1 MDYALKKERI
11 PWLDYVRFFSIFLVI
26 LFHTPPQT
34 PIMDG
39 KVIINLRIPLFFCI
53 SGYLFNIAKYS
64 TFGQF
69 FKHRGKQI
77 LVPYVTFFVVFYALW
92 LLVGRWLGDA
102 HVAWWQPLVDFVK
115 GEPHTVLGTFWY
127 LSCLL
132 VMQVLYFFM
141 QRWLPKQWLFP
152 ASIMLSVAAINCPL
166 ENYWHV
172 WNAMVYMPFYAFG
185 NSFKNYITGV
195 EFSSS
200 RRTAVL
206 LALGVVS
213 IVIMVLSIYIEE
225 KNSMNVIK
233 IACGVMTI
241 PTYIALAKWLA
252 NRYGR
257 NRVIQL
263 VVMNGTVYLA
273 FQNHM
278 IGFIKAMLERAF
290 YTGVMD
296 DHMWLKFVIP
306 FLVMVAIYPFA
317 WLIHHY
323 APWMLGKKKE
333 EVESMK

>member
-1 MDYALKKERI
+1 MNSALKKERI

-53 SGYLFNIAKYS
+53 SGYLFDIAKYS
-64 TFGQF
+64 TLGQF
-69 FKHRGKQI
+69 FKHRGRQI
-77 LVPYVTFFVVFYALW
+77 LVPYFTFFVVFYALW
-92 LLVGRWLGDA
+92 LLVGQRLGDA
-102 HVAWWQPLVDFVK
+102 DVSWWQPLVDFVK

-132 VMQVLYFFM
+132 VMQLLYYLM
-141 QRWLPKQWLFP
+141 QRWLPQQWVFP

-185 NSFKNYITGV
+185 NSFKRYIQGV
-195 EFSSS
+195 EFSSK

-206 LALGVVS
+206 LALGVLS

-241 PTYIALAKWLA
+241 PTYIAIAKWFA

-257 NRVIQL
+257 NRAIQL

-273 FQNHM
+273 FQNHL
-278 IGFIKAMLERAF
+278 IGFVKVMLERAT
-290 YTGVMD
+290 YVGVMD
-296 DHMWLKFVIP
+296 DYIWIKFIAP
-306 FLVMVAIYPFA
+306 LVVMAAIYPFA
-317 WLIHHY
+317 WFVHY
-323 APWMLGKKKE
+323 HAPWMLGKSKQ
-333 EVESMK
+333 EVIKV

>member
-1 MDYALKKERI
+1 MVKKERI

-34 PIMDG
+34 PILDG
-39 KVIINLRIPLFFCI
+39 KIIINLRIPLFFCI

-64 TFGQF
+64 SFGQF

-92 LLVGRWLGDA
+92 LMVGAKLGDA
-102 HVAWWQPLVDFVK
+102 NVAWWQPLVDFVK

-132 VMQVLYFFM
+132 VMQVLYYFM
-141 QRWLPKQWLFP
+141 QRWLRSQWVFP
-152 ASIMLSVAAINCPL
+152 ASIMLSVAAINCPI

-185 NSFKNYITGV
+185 NSFKKYIAGV
-195 EFSSS
+195 EFSSK
-200 RRTAVL
+200 RRTTVL
-206 LALGVVS
+206 LALGIVS
-213 IVIMVLSIYIEE
+213 LVAMALSIYIEE

-233 IACGVMTI
+233 IACGVMVI
-241 PTYIALAKWLA
+241 PTYIAIAKWLA
-252 NRYGR
+252 ARYGR

-278 IGFIKAMLERAF
+278 IGFIKVMLERFF
-290 YTGVMD
+290 YVGVMN
-296 DHMWLKFVIP
+296 DHMWLKFLIP
-306 FLVMVAIYPFA
+306 IFVMVAIYPFA
-317 WLIHHY
+317 WIIHNY

-333 EVESMK
+333 EVLTY

>member
-1 MDYALKKERI
+1 MNSALKKERI

-53 SGYLFNIAKYS
+53 SGYLFDIAKYS
-64 TFGQF
+64 TLGQF
-69 FKHRGKQI
+69 FKHRGRQI
-77 LVPYVTFFVVFYALW
+77 LVPYFTFFVVFYALW
-92 LLVGRWLGDA
+92 LLVGQRLGDA
-102 HVAWWQPLVDFVK
+102 DVSWWQPLVDFVK

-132 VMQVLYFFM
+132 VMQLLYYLM
-141 QRWLPKQWLFP
+141 QRWLPQQWVFP

-172 WNAMVYMPFYAFG
+172 WNAMVYMSFYAFG
-185 NSFKNYITGV
+185 NSFKNYIKGV
-195 EFSSS
+195 EFTSK

-206 LALGVVS
+206 LALGILS

-241 PTYIALAKWLA
+241 PTYIAIAKWFA

-257 NRVIQL
+257 NRAIQL

-273 FQNHM
+273 FQNHL
-278 IGFIKAMLERAF
+278 IGFVKVMLERAT
-290 YTGVMD
+290 YVGVMD
-296 DHMWLKFVIP
+296 DYIWIKFIAP
-306 FLVMVAIYPFA
+306 LVVMASIYPFA
-317 WLIHHY
+317 WFVHY
-323 APWMLGKKKE
+323 HAPWMLGKSKQ
-333 EVESMK
+333 EVIKV

>member
-1 MDYALKKERI
+1 MSNAIKKERI

-34 PIMDG
+34 PILDG
-39 KVIINLRIPLFFCI
+39 KIIINLRIPLFFCI

-77 LVPYVTFFVVFYALW
+77 LVPYVTFFVVFYVLW
-92 LLVGRWLGDA
+92 LLVGAKLGDA
-102 HVAWWQPLVDFVK
+102 NVEWWQPMVDFVK

-132 VMQVLYFFM
+132 VMQVLYYFM
-141 QRWLPKQWLFP
+141 QRWLPSQWVFP
-152 ASIMLSVAAINCPL
+152 ASIMLSVAAINCPI

-185 NSFKNYITGV
+185 NSFKKYIAGV

-200 RRTAVL
+200 RRTIVL
-206 LALGVVS
+206 VALGIVSLVV
-213 IVIMVLSIYIEE
+213 MALSIYIEE

-233 IACGVMTI
+233 IACGVMVI
-241 PTYIALAKWLA
+241 PTYIAIAKWLA
-252 NRYGR
+252 ARYGR

-273 FQNHM
+273 CRSDGRPHVDQ
-278 IGFIKAMLERAF
+278 
-290 YTGVMD
+290 
-296 DHMWLKFVIP
+296 
-306 FLVMVAIYPFA
+306 
-317 WLIHHY
+317 IHHSIHSDGGHLPICL
-323 APWMLGKKKE
+323 AHSPLCSVDARKE
-333 EVESMK
+333 ERRSPNLLTLVIFFEINNHSVK